1 MFMPDMEQAFNTSSF
16 LQDSRPEL
24 IRLGIHSIDFKYDY
38 EALALELSEIKKKN
52 YKAYLKQV
60 RAISDDDFYFF
71 SWYVLKLP
79 LIHPYLMARCYESQ
93 DYIDEQ
99 YLFILAARDH
109 YKSVLNTIAMPLWE
123 VCRDPNVTIA
133 VLSFQRDKSIAQ
145 LMSIK
150 QIAEQNELLKAAWS
164 DIFYAK
170 KQDANKWNLY
180 SGLYVKRTS
189 TVKEA
194 TFSAWGLIENSP
206 VSMHF
211 DRIIVDDPVTID
223 NSATTEQIEKVKSA
237 YRMIGGLGTRRV
249 RIRTITTRYDV
260 NDISADLLKDKRYK
274 KVIIPG
280 EVDENGNGK
289 IGGIPVYKTR
299 EELDNIREDFGDAFY
314 CGQIL
319 QDPTA
324 SKERG
329 LDLDWITYYSSP
341 PSIMTKYLLCDPAGS
356 KNKTSD
362 STVMVVIGCSPQRQ
376 FYLIDMIRDKLD
388 VYERFQMLKE
398 LWSKHDPYDCYY
410 EVQALNSDLEVF
422 DREMEREQ
430 FYFPIQKF
438 SSNVNNSKR
447 KRIISLGSLMRKR
460 DFLIPQELYYTD
472 ITDVERELISEFINE
487 EYTKFPHNKAHDDM
501 LDCMAMIQN
510 IDVVFPEEDSEVPET
525 TTAKARHAIPFSRQE
540 KNSTWQSSFVW

>member
-1 MFMPDMEQAFNTSSF
+1 MLMTDMVQAFDTSSF
-16 LQDSRPEL
+16 LQEARPEL
-24 IRLGIHSIDFKYDY
+24 IRLGIHSTDFKYDY
-38 EALALELSEIKKKN
+38 EALAFELSEIKKKN

-60 RAISDDDFYFF
+60 RAIAEDDFYFF
-71 SWYVLKLP
+71 AWYVLGLP
-79 LIHPYLMARCYESQ
+79 LVHPYLMARCYELQ

-123 VCRDPNVTIA
+123 VSNDPNITIA

-145 LMSIK
+145 TMSIK

-164 DIFYAK
+164 DIFYAR

-189 TVKEA
+189 TVKEP

-223 NSATTEQIEKVKSA
+223 NSATTEQIEKVRSA

-249 RIRTITTRYDV
+249 KIRTITTRYDV
-260 NDISADLLKDKRYK
+260 NDISADILKDSRYK
-274 KVIIPG
+274 KIIIAG
-280 EVDENGNGK
+280 EVDKDGNGK

-299 EELDNIREDFGDAFY
+299 AELDNIREDFGDAFY

-329 LDLDWITYYSSP
+329 LDLDWLTYYDTL
-341 PSIMTKYLLCDPAGS
+341 PSNLTKYLLCDPAGS

-362 STVMVVIGCSPQRQ
+362 STVMAVIGCSPQRQ

-398 LWSKHDPYDCYY
+398 LYMKHDPYDCYY

-422 DREMEREQ
+422 DREMEREK
-430 FYFPIQKF
+430 FFFLISKF

-447 KRIISLGSLMRKR
+447 KRIMALGALMRKR
-460 DFLIPQELYYTD
+460 NFLIPRELYYTD

-510 IDVVFPEEDSEVPET
+510 IDVIFPEETEEPVVKTD
-525 TTAKARHAIPFSRQE
+525 ARKHPAFIRNE
-540 KNSTWQSSFVW
+540 KGTSWQSSFVW

>member
-1 MFMPDMEQAFNTSSF
+1 M
-16 LQDSRPEL
+16 
-24 IRLGIHSIDFKYDY
+24 
-38 EALALELSEIKKKN
+38 
-52 YKAYLKQV
+52 
-60 RAISDDDFYFF
+60 
-71 SWYVLKLP
+71 
-79 LIHPYLMARCYESQ
+79 
-93 DYIDEQ
+93 IDEK
-99 YLFILAARDH
+99 YIFILAARDH

-123 VCRDPNVTIA
+123 AAKNPNITIA

-145 LMSIK
+145 TISIK
-150 QIAEQNELLKAAWS
+150 QIAEQNQLLKDAWS

-211 DRIIVDDPVTID
+211 DLIIVDDPVTID
-223 NSATTEQIEKVKSA
+223 NSATIDQIEKVRAA

-260 NDISADLLKDKRYK
+260 NDISTDILKDDRYK
-274 KVIIPG
+274 KIIIPG
-280 EVDENGNGK
+280 EVDKDGK
-289 IGGIPVYKTR
+289 GKMNGIPVYKTR
-299 EELDNIREDFGDAFY
+299 GELDNIREDFGDDFY

-329 LDLDWITYYSSP
+329 FDLEWLTYYDSLP
-341 PSIMTKYLLCDPAGS
+341 PVLTKYLLCDPAGS
-356 KNKTSD
+356 KNKSSD
-362 STVMVVIGCSPQRQ
+362 STVICVIGCSPQRQ
-376 FYLIDMIRDKLD
+376 FYLLDMIRDKLD

-398 LWSKHDPYDCYY
+398 LYMKHDPYDSYY

-422 DREMEREQ
+422 DREMEREK
-430 FYFPIQKF
+430 FFFSISKF
-438 SSNVNNSKR
+438 SSNINNSKR
-447 KRIISLGSLMRKR
+447 KRIMALGALMRKHN
-460 DFLIPQELYYTD
+460 FLLPRELYYTD
-472 ITDVERELISEFINE
+472 ITDVERELIQEFISE

-510 IDVVFPEEDSEVPET
+510 IDVIFPEETEET
-525 TTAKARHAIPFSRQE
+525 EIKIDARKYPAFARNE
-540 KNSTWQSSFVW
+540 KGTSWQSSFVW

>member
-1 MFMPDMEQAFNTSSF
+1 MLMPDMEQAFNTSSF
-16 LQDSRPEL
+16 LQEARPEL
-24 IRLGIHSIDFKYDY
+24 IRLGIHSTDFKYDY
-38 EALALELSEIKKKN
+38 EALALELSDIKKKN

-60 RAISDDDFYFF
+60 RTISEDDFYFF
-71 SWYVLKLP
+71 AWYVLGLP
-79 LIHPYLMARCYESQ
+79 LVHPYLMARCYELQ
-93 DYIDEQ
+93 GYIDEQ

-123 VCRDPNVTIA
+123 VSRDPNITIA

-145 LMSIK
+145 TMSIK

-164 DIFYAK
+164 DIFYAR

-189 TVKEA
+189 TVKEP

-223 NSATTEQIEKVKSA
+223 NSATTEQIEKVRSA

-249 RIRTITTRYDV
+249 KIRTITTRYDV
-260 NDISADLLKDKRYK
+260 NDISADILKDSRYK
-274 KVIIPG
+274 KIIIAG
-280 EVDENGNGK
+280 EVDKDGNGK

-329 LDLDWITYYSSP
+329 LDLDWLTYYDTP
-341 PSIMTKYLLCDPAGS
+341 PTTMTKYLLCDPAGS
-356 KNKTSD
+356 KNKSSD
-362 STVMVVIGCSPQRQ
+362 STVMAVIGCSPQRQ
-376 FYLIDMIRDKLD
+376 FYLLDMIRDKLD

-398 LWSKHDPYDCYY
+398 LYIEHDPYDCYY

-422 DREMEREQ
+422 DREMEREK
-430 FYFPIQKF
+430 FFFLISKF

-447 KRIISLGSLMRKR
+447 KRIMALGALMRKR
-460 DFLIPQELYYTD
+460 NFLIPRELYYTD
-472 ITDVERELISEFINE
+472 ITGVERELISEFINE

-501 LDCMAMIQN
+501 LDCMAMIQK
-510 IDVVFPEEDSEVPET
+510 IDVIFPEETEEPVIKTD
-525 TTAKARHAIPFSRQE
+525 ARKHPAFARNE
-540 KNSTWQSSFVW
+540 KGTSWQSSFVW

>member
-1 MFMPDMEQAFNTSSF
+1 MLMTDMVQAFDTSSF
-16 LQDSRPEL
+16 LQEARPEL
-24 IRLGIHSIDFKYDY
+24 IRLGIHSTDFKYDY
-38 EALALELSEIKKKN
+38 EALAFELSEIKKKN

-60 RAISDDDFYFF
+60 RAIAEDDFYFF
-71 SWYVLKLP
+71 AWYVLGLP
-79 LIHPYLMARCYESQ
+79 LVHPYLMARCYELQ

-123 VCRDPNVTIA
+123 VSNDPNITIA

-145 LMSIK
+145 TMSIK

-164 DIFYAK
+164 DIFYAR

-189 TVKEA
+189 TVKEP

-223 NSATTEQIEKVKSA
+223 NSATTEQIEKVRSA

-249 RIRTITTRYDV
+249 KIRTITTRYDV
-260 NDISADLLKDKRYK
+260 NDISADILKDSRYK
-274 KVIIPG
+274 KIIIAG
-280 EVDENGNGK
+280 EVDKDGNGK

-299 EELDNIREDFGDAFY
+299 AELDNIREDFGDAFY

-329 LDLDWITYYSSP
+329 LDLDWLTYYDTP
-341 PSIMTKYLLCDPAGS
+341 PAIMTKYLLCDPAGS

-362 STVMVVIGCSPQRQ
+362 STVMAVIGCSPQRQ

-398 LWSKHDPYDCYY
+398 LYMKHDPYDCYY

-422 DREMEREQ
+422 DREMEREK
-430 FYFPIQKF
+430 FFFLISKF

-447 KRIISLGSLMRKR
+447 KRIMALGALMRKR
-460 DFLIPQELYYTD
+460 NFLIPRELYYTD

-501 LDCMAMIQN
+501 LDCMSMIQN
-510 IDVVFPEEDSEVPET
+510 IDVIFPEETEEPVVKTD
-525 TTAKARHAIPFSRQE
+525 ARKHPAFIRNE
-540 KNSTWQSSFVW
+540 KGTSWQSSFVW

>member
-1 MFMPDMEQAFNTSSF
+1 MLMSDMVQAFDTSSF
-16 LQDSRPEL
+16 LQEARPEL
-24 IRLGIHSIDFKYDY
+24 IRLGIHSTDFKYDY

-60 RAISDDDFYFF
+60 RAIAEDDFYFF
-71 SWYVLKLP
+71 AWYVLGLP
-79 LIHPYLMARCYESQ
+79 LVHPYLMARCYELQ

-123 VCRDPNVTIA
+123 VSNDPNITIA

-145 LMSIK
+145 TMSIK

-164 DIFYAK
+164 DIFYAR

-189 TVKEA
+189 TVKEP

-223 NSATTEQIEKVKSA
+223 NSATTEQIEKVRSA

-249 RIRTITTRYDV
+249 KIRTITTRYDV
-260 NDISADLLKDKRYK
+260 NDISADILKDSRYK
-274 KVIIPG
+274 KIIIAG
-280 EVDENGNGK
+280 EVDKDGNGK

-299 EELDNIREDFGDAFY
+299 AELDNIREDFGDAFY

-329 LDLDWITYYSSP
+329 LDLDWLTYYDTP
-341 PSIMTKYLLCDPAGS
+341 PAIMTKYLLCDPAGS

-362 STVMVVIGCSPQRQ
+362 STVMAVIGCSPQRQ

-398 LWSKHDPYDCYY
+398 LYMKHDPYDCYY

-422 DREMEREQ
+422 DREMEREK
-430 FYFPIQKF
+430 FFFLISKF

-447 KRIISLGSLMRKR
+447 KRIMALGALMRKR
-460 DFLIPQELYYTD
+460 NFLIPRELYYTD

-501 LDCMAMIQN
+501 LDCMSMIQN
-510 IDVVFPEEDSEVPET
+510 IDVIFPEETEEPVVKTD
-525 TTAKARHAIPFSRQE
+525 ARKHPAFIRNE
-540 KNSTWQSSFVW
+540 KGTSWQSSFVW

>member
-1 MFMPDMEQAFNTSSF
+1 MLISDMVQAFDTSSF
-16 LQDSRPEL
+16 LQEARPEL
-24 IRLGIHSIDFKYDY
+24 IRLGIHSTDFKYDY

-60 RAISDDDFYFF
+60 RAIAEDDFYFF
-71 SWYVLKLP
+71 AWYVLGLP
-79 LIHPYLMARCYESQ
+79 LVHPYLMARCYELQ

-123 VCRDPNVTIA
+123 VSNDPNITIT

-145 LMSIK
+145 IMSIK

-164 DIFYAK
+164 DIFYAR

-189 TVKEA
+189 TVREP

-223 NSATTEQIEKVKSA
+223 NSATTEQIEKVRSA

-249 RIRTITTRYDV
+249 KIRTITTRYDV
-260 NDISADLLKDKRYK
+260 NDISADILKDSRYK
-274 KVIIPG
+274 KIIIAG
-280 EVDENGNGK
+280 EVDKDGNGK

-299 EELDNIREDFGDAFY
+299 AELDNIREDFGDAFY

-324 SKERG
+324 NKERG
-329 LDLDWITYYSSP
+329 LDLDWLTYYDTL
-341 PSIMTKYLLCDPAGS
+341 PSNLTKYLLCDPAGS

-362 STVMVVIGCSPQRQ
+362 STVMAVIGCSPQRQ

-398 LWSKHDPYDCYY
+398 LYMKHDPYDCYY

-422 DREMEREQ
+422 DREMEREK
-430 FYFPIQKF
+430 FFFLISKF

-447 KRIISLGSLMRKR
+447 KRIMALGALMRKR
-460 DFLIPQELYYTD
+460 NFLIPRELYYTD

-510 IDVVFPEEDSEVPET
+510 IDVIFPEETEEPVVKTD
-525 TTAKARHAIPFSRQE
+525 ARKHPAFIRNE
-540 KNSTWQSSFVW
+540 KGTSWQSSFVW